1 MSDQLLKGNNMSN
14 KEIAEAFSLLA
25 DLMELHNEEDFKIKS
40 YQFATRILKNVET
53 PLAEMTLDQLKEI
66 KGVGNAISNKIL
78 ELTRNGKMKL
88 LSEFILKTP
97 EGIISLLKIKGLGV
111 KKIQTIWKELEVE
124 SPGELLYACNENRL
138 VALKGFSEKTQA
150 NIKEQLEYYFQS
162 LEKYR
167 WASVEILA
175 EDTLAD
181 LENLFGVDKV
191 LITGQFRRLMP
202 VVNALEYIIE
212 ADDFKELA
220 DSSILC
226 ELTEKEKDIWEGK
239 TSNEHVKVR
248 LYRANKGLLG
258 LGLIHSTGSPEFV
271 KDILQKVNLSDLIG
285 LNENEIFQKLGIDF
299 IVPEIRD
306 LTLIHKR
313 EIPELIK
320 RSDVKGLIHLHTNY
334 SDGAF
339 SLKEMA
345 EYAIE
350 QGFDYMGV
358 TDHSQSAFY
367 ANGLKADRVLAQWKE
382 IDDLNAKFSDF
393 KIFKGIE
400 SDIKYDGDLDYEDE
414 ILSGFDFVIASIHSS
429 LKMDKNKATQRLLKA
444 IENPFTTMLGHPT
457 GRLLLSRPGYP
468 IDHQTIIK
476 ACAHYNVIIEI
487 NANPLRLDLDYEWLP
502 FALEHGVK
510 ISINPD
516 AHSKKGVHD
525 IKYGIQV
532 ARKGLLTA
540 NNCVNCLDRFEFE
553 KILLSK
559 KCH

>member
-1 MSDQLLKGNNMSN
+1 MSDKLLKSNNMSN

-25 DLMELHNEEDFKIKS
+25 DLMELHDEEDFKIKS
-40 YQFATRILKNVET
+40 YQFATRILKNVEA
-53 PLAEMTLDQLKEI
+53 PLAEMSLDQLKEI
-66 KGVGNAISNKIL
+66 KGVGNAIGNKIL

-88 LSEFILKTP
+88 LSEFMLKTP

-162 LEKYR
+162 QEKYR
-167 WASVEILA
+167 WASLEILA
-175 EDTLAD
+175 EDILAD
-181 LENLFGVDKV
+181 LENIFGIDKV
-191 LITGQFRRLMP
+191 LITGQFRRLLP
-202 VVNALEYIIE
+202 VVNALEYIVE
-212 ADDFKELA
+212 ADDFTTLI
-220 DSSILC
+220 DSAIFLD
-226 ELTEKEKDIWEGK
+226 LKEKEKDVWEAK
-239 TSNEHVKVR
+239 TVNEHVKIR

-271 KDILQKVNLSDLIG
+271 K
-285 LNENEIFQKLGIDF
+285 EIFQKTDLSGFIGLSEFEIFQKIGIDL
-299 IVPEIRD
+299 ITPELRD
-306 LTLIHKR
+306 LPHIHKR
-313 EIPELIK
+313 KIPELIK
-320 RSDVKGLIHLHTNY
+320 RSDIKGLIHLHTNY

-339 SLKEMA
+339 SLKDMA
-345 EYAIE
+345 DYAIE

-367 ANGLKADRVLAQWKE
+367 ANGLKTDRVLAQWKE
-382 IDDLNAKFSDF
+382 IDELNAEFSDF

-400 SDIKYDGDLDYEDE
+400 SDIKYDGELDYEDE
-414 ILSGFDFVIASIHSS
+414 ILAGFDFVIASIHST
-429 LKMDKNKATQRLLKA
+429 LKMDKLKATQRLLKA
-444 IENPFTTMLGHPT
+444 IENPYTTMLGHPT

-502 FALEHGVK
+502 FALEQGVK

-525 IKYGIQV
+525 IKYGVQV
-532 ARKGLLTA
+532 ARKGLLTPQ
-540 NNCVNCLDRFEFE
+540 NCVNCLDRFDFE

-559 KCH
+559 KNH